1 MPAATKEE
9 MAFKSPATMLLDKRR
24 CWLHNEQSWPECG
37 GGCGGAA
44 VVKEEE
50 EEEEEEEEDVAEEV
64 PVAETPET
72 PEVETPVAAEGS
84 TTLSSGDIVQQA
96 W

>member
-37 GGCGGAA
+37 GGCGG
-44 VVKEEE
+44 VVVEEE
-50 EEEEEEEEDVAEEV
+50 EEADVPEEI
-64 PVAETPET
+64 PEA
-72 PEVETPVAAEGS
+72 ETPVAVEGS
-84 TTLSSGDIVQQA
+84 TTLSSGVIVQQA

>member
-37 GGCGGAA
+37 GVCGGAA
-44 VVKEEE
+44 VVK
-50 EEEEEEEEDVAEEV
+50 EEEEEDVAEEV

>member
-50 EEEEEEEEDVAEEV
+50 DVAEEV